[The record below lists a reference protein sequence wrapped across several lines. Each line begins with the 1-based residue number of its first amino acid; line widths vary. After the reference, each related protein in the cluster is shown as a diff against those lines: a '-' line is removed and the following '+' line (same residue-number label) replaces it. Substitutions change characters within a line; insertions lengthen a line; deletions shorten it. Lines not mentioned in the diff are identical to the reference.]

1 MGAAPRHAG
10 AGGSPHPGFSYGS
23 YPPGPVRLDERKPEA
38 LASARF
44 GPHLVNDDEMVF
56 GGGATEE

>member
-1 MGAAPRHAG
+1 
-10 AGGSPHPGFSYGS
+10 
-23 YPPGPVRLDERKPEA
+23 VRLDDRKPEA